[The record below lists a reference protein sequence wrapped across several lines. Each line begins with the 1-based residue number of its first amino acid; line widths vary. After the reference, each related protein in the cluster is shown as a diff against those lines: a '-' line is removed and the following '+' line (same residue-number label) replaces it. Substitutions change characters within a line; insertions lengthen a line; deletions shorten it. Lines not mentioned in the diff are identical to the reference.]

1 MDNQAEMDVD
11 QGGRDDN
18 QQFCLKWNSFGSNL
32 AEAFSVLYRSGSMTD
47 CTIFCAEQTFA
58 VHRIVLA
65 ACSSFFMSVL
75 EKTFPNSPHATVIIL
90 NVKPDNMKAL
100 LEFMYSGQVNVSQD
114 TLKELLKDA
123 ENLQIKGL
131 SVIDPEKVERMG
143 PDEVASTLKDSRLQ
157 LSTRGPLGLHNNNNS
172 HEDDHNNG
180 LSHHQR
186 LNHLSQQTIILNGH
200 HGSSSSSTTPSNTP
214 HNSSSSP
221 GADVQQQQQQLAA
234 NNNAGQR
241 NDLEN
246 GDGGS
251 RAQAL
256 AKMRLGSES
265 PNGHNNHSSAGGS
278 PALTGIPGYGSFLAQ
293 QTMFYD
299 SPQKRLM
306 RKNGI
311 KSELQDMSNRSAMI
325 NDANYRSSVSP
336 HPSSHSMSID
346 PRFQYVANHLS
357 PLAAA
362 SPQHHQRHSPN
373 NLNSPDRHH
382 DRDRSMERDD
392 NNAAEDLSIKHEPE
406 IKTEMELRN
415 RLSTELY
422 NMNGRAG
429 SSSAGLY
436 DGPAFPHNG
445 ESSAHQQAVV
455 RNLIMSGGGNIALD
469 ASAGRPCSPSAWNAK
484 INKAGT
490 VSTPEGKKLKCPFCE
505 RLYGYE
511 TNLRAHVRQRHQGIR
526 VPCPHCDRTFT
537 RRNTVRR
544 HIARE
549 HKNTVNQPIPSPDK
563 DPNSRQG
570 GSRGGGSRAQ

>member
-1 MDNQAEMDVD
+1 MDNPAEMDVD

-131 SVIDPEKVERMG
+131 SVIDPEKVERMR

-186 LNHLSQQTIILNGH
+186 LNHLNQQTVISNGH
-200 HGSSSSSTTPSNTP
+200 HGSSSSSTPSHTP

-221 GADVQQQQQQLAA
+221 GADVQQQHQLQQQQLAAAVAA

-241 NDLEN
+241 DLEN
-246 GDGGS
+246 GDGGGG
-251 RAQAL
+251 RAQTL

-278 PALTGIPGYGSFLAQ
+278 PAALAGIPGYGSFLANQ
-293 QTMFYD
+293 SLFFD

-311 KSELQDMSNRSAMI
+311 KSEIQDMSNRSAMI

-336 HPSSHSMSID
+336 HPATHSMSID
-346 PRFQYVANHLS
+346 PRFQYVANHMS
-357 PLAAA
+357 PMNAV

-373 NLNSPDRHH
+373 DHNSPDRRSH
-382 DRDRSMERDD
+382 DRDRSMDRDD
-392 NNAAEDLSIKHEPE
+392 NNGAEDLSIKHETD
-406 IKTEMELRN
+406 IKSEMELRN
-415 RLSTELY
+415 RLSTELF

-429 SSSAGLY
+429 SSSAGVY

-445 ESSAHQQAVV
+445 ESSAHQHAVV
-455 RNLIMSGGGNIALD
+455 RNLIMGGGGNIALD

-490 VSTPEGKKLKCPFCE
+490 VSTPEGRSKAQALFTSSAIAAAVAAAEEEREQTGESTQKNNNTKL
-505 RLYGYE
+505 
-511 TNLRAHVRQRHQGIR
+511 
-526 VPCPHCDRTFT
+526 
-537 RRNTVRR
+537 
-544 HIARE
+544 
-549 HKNTVNQPIPSPDK
+549 
-563 DPNSRQG
+563 
-570 GSRGGGSRAQ
+570 